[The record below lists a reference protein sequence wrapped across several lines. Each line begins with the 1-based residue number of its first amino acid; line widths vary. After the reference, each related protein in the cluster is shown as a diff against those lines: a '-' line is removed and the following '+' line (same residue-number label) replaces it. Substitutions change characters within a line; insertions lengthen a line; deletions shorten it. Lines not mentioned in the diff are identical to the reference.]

1 MFRVLGN
8 AVVRYWQF
16 VLVFWVLVTI
26 GISYAAPEWSTVVQ
40 NGEFAFLPGDSP
52 SLQGEKLFKRA
63 FPDDL
68 LASSIVIVVRREH
81 GDQGLLPKDLEFI
94 EEKLKPQLEKIAD
107 PDKEAKTGDDE
118 DTGELKKNPSNISRI
133 RTYTDKTIGDLLQS
147 EDNKASLVIV
157 ELSTEFLDQSNAQTV
172 ESIENLIQHDDEFK
186 KTIEPGLDIALSGIA
201 TVGRDMIRAANQS
214 AEATELWTVLLVIL
228 LLIIIYRAPI
238 LALIPLFTV
247 FVSVKIAL
255 SVLAILGDWGI
266 VGLFSGI
273 EVYVTVILY
282 GAGVDYCLFLIAR
295 HREELDKECTFKEA
309 ISNSIATV
317 GSALAASAGT
327 TMCGIGMMY
336 FAQFGKF
343 QQAGIAMA
351 LSLSFVLLASLTLSP
366 ALLCLAGRFAYWPQ
380 NFSERVAISAGW
392 LTPSSVM
399 ARLMQRNWTGSIWD
413 SVSQA
418 LLRCPGKIW
427 LTTFLVLFPF
437 ALISLAC
444 YGNLS
449 YGLLSELPS
458 EDPSVVGTKAVQG
471 HYPAGATG
479 PLTLLFKNPNINFS
493 GAEGRATIDKLTDD
507 LLKQKDELGI
517 ADIRNISKPFG
528 ISASEEM
535 KETKALRGLSKIRA
549 IGRIAL
555 IKNYYVGSEPDDS
568 VKTSGTQ
575 TDETDAEDE
584 DDNKHHVTRMDLIL
598 EKDPFSH
605 DSMKQLERVKQ
616 AVRKSLPPD
625 VRDNSELFYIGAT
638 ASISDLKN
646 VTDQD
651 QARIDILVLGS
662 VFIILVILI
671 RRPAI
676 SAYLIVSVFF
686 SYLVTLGITF
696 AVFWALDPTNF
707 TGLDWKVPMFLF
719 TILIAVGEDYNIYL
733 ITRIDEEQKTKDPV
747 EGVISALKSTGG
759 IISSCGII
767 MAGTFSSLMAG
778 TLVGMQQLGFA
789 LAFGVLL
796 DTFIIRPII
805 VPAYLIMLY
814 RGYFG
819 SWGKYLGAAQ
829 LLESKSQ
836 AELDSS
842 HVK

>member
-8 AVVRYWQF
+8 TVVRYWQIF
-16 VLVFWVLVTI
+16 LTGWILALV

-52 SLQGEKLFKRA
+52 SLLGEKLFKRA

-81 GDQGLLPKDLEFI
+81 GDQGLTEKDLKFI
-94 EEKLKPQLEKIAD
+94 EEDLKPRLEEIAEREGGYATEND
-107 PDKEAKTGDDE
+107 GTGPPEKT
-118 DTGELKKNPSNISRI
+118 SNISRI
-133 RTYTDKTIGDLLQS
+133 RTFTDKSIGDLLQS

-157 ELSTEFLDQSNAQTV
+157 ELSTEFLDQSNAKTV
-172 ESIENLIQHDDEFK
+172 ANIEHLIQHDDEFK
-186 KTIEPGLDIALSGIA
+186 KEIEPGLDITLSGIA
-201 TVGRDMIRAANQS
+201 TVGRDMMRAANQS
-214 AEATELWTVLLVIL
+214 AEATELWTVLLVVL

-255 SVLAILGDWGI
+255 SVLAILGDWGY

-317 GSALAASAGT
+317 GAALAASAGT
-327 TMCGIGMMY
+327 TMCGIGMMV

-343 QQAGIAMA
+343 QQAGIAMS
-351 LSLSFVLLASLTLSP
+351 LSLFFVLMASLTLSP

-380 NFSERVAISAGW
+380 SFNERVAISAGW

-399 ARLMQRNWTGSIWD
+399 ARLMQRNWAGSLWE
-413 SVSQA
+413 SVSNA
-418 LLRCPGKIW
+418 LLKSPGKIW
-427 LTTFLVLFPF
+427 LSTFLVLFPF
-437 ALISLAC
+437 ALISIAC

-479 PLTLLFKNPNINFS
+479 PLTLLFQNPNIDFS
-493 GAEGRATIDKLTDD
+493 NSQGREAIETLTEA
-507 LLKQKDELGI
+507 LLSQKEALGI
-517 ADIRNISKPFG
+517 ADIRNMIKPFG
-528 ISASEEM
+528 IDAEDEM
-535 KETKALRGLSKIRA
+535 EKAKDLRGLAKIKA
-549 IGRIAL
+549 ISRIKV
-555 IKNYYVGSEPDDS
+555 IKNYYVSLEPDL
-568 VKTSGTQ
+568 
-575 TDETDAEDE
+575 E
-584 DDNKHHVTRMDLIL
+584 NHVTRMDLVL

-605 DSMKQLERVKQ
+605 DSMMQLERVKA
-616 AVRKSLPPD
+616 AVSKSLPKD
-625 VRDNSELFYIGAT
+625 LRNDTKLFYIGAT
-638 ASISDLKN
+638 ASISDLKE
-646 VTDQD
+646 VTDED

-662 VFIILVILI
+662 VFLILVILL

-686 SYLVTLGITF
+686 SYLVTLGVTF
-696 AVFWALDPTNF
+696 TVFWALDPENF
-707 TGLDWKVPMFLF
+707 AGLDWKVPMFLF

-733 ITRIDEEQKTKDPV
+733 ITRIDEEQKTKGPV
-747 EGVISALKSTGG
+747 EGVISALKKTGG

-829 LLESKSQ
+829 FLEAKPQ
-836 AELDSS
+836 PELDST

>member
-8 AVVRYWQF
+8 TVVRYWQII
-16 VLVFWVLVTI
+16 LTCWVLAVA
-26 GISYAAPEWSTVVQ
+26 GISYVAPEWSTVVQ

-52 SLQGEKLFKRA
+52 SLLGEKLFKRA

-68 LASSIVIVVRREH
+68 LASSIVVVVRREH
-81 GDQGLLPKDLEFI
+81 GDQGLSPADLTFI
-94 EEKLKPQLEKIAD
+94 EEKLKPQLEEIAKNEGGYSTED
-107 PDKEAKTGDDE
+107 NGEEGNAKT
-118 DTGELKKNPSNISRI
+118 SNISRI
-133 RTYTDKTIGDLLQS
+133 RTYTDKSIGDLLQS

-157 ELSTEFLDQSNAQTV
+157 ELSTEFLDQSNGKTV
-172 ESIENLIQHDDEFK
+172 ESIENLIHHNDEFK
-186 KTIEPGLDIALSGIA
+186 KTIEPGLDITLSGIA

-255 SVLAILGDWGI
+255 SVLAIFASWGW

-273 EVYVTVILY
+273 EIYVTVILY

-295 HREELDKECTFKEA
+295 HREELDKECTFNEA

-317 GSALAASAGT
+317 GAALAASAGT
-327 TMCGIGMMY
+327 TMCGIGMMF
-336 FAQFGKF
+336 FAEFGKF

-351 LSLSFVLLASLTLSP
+351 MSLFFVLLASLTLTP

-380 NFSERVAISAGW
+380 TFNERVAVSAGW

-399 ARLMQRNWTGSIWD
+399 ARLMRRNWTGSIWE
-413 SVSQA
+413 SISEA
-418 LLRCPGKIW
+418 LLKCPGKIW
-427 LTTFLVLFPF
+427 LTTTAVLFPF

-479 PLTLLFKNPNINFS
+479 PLTLLFQNPNVNFS
-493 GAEGRATIDKLTDD
+493 DAQGREAIETLTAD
-507 LLKQKDELGI
+507 LLKHKEELGI
-517 ADIRNISKPFG
+517 ADIRNMTKPFG
-528 ISASEEM
+528 IGAADEM
-535 KETKALRGLSKIRA
+535 DKAKDLRGLAKLRA
-549 IGRIAL
+549 ISRIKL
-555 IKNYYVGSEPDDS
+555 IKNYYVTSEPDL
-568 VKTSGTQ
+568 
-575 TDETDAEDE
+575 E
-584 DDNKHHVTRMDLIL
+584 NHVTRMDLIL
-598 EKDPFSH
+598 EKDPFSR
-605 DSMKQLERVKQ
+605 DSMMQLERVKT
-616 AVRKSLPPD
+616 AVSKSLPEPL
-625 VRDNSELFYIGAT
+625 RDHTELFYIGAT
-638 ASISDLKN
+638 ASISDLKA

-651 QARIDILVLGS
+651 QARIDLLVLGS
-662 VFIILVILI
+662 VFLILVILL

-676 SAYLIVSVFF
+676 SAYLILSVFF

-696 AVFWALDPTNF
+696 AVFWALDPQNF
-707 TGLDWKVPMFLF
+707 AGLDWKVPMFLF

-733 ITRIDEEQKTKDPV
+733 ITRIDEEQQTKGPV
-747 EGVISALKSTGG
+747 EGVISALKNTGG

-829 LLESKSQ
+829 FLETPPK
-836 AELDSS
+836 LDSP

>member
-8 AVVRYWQF
+8 TVVRYWQII
-16 VLVFWVLVTI
+16 LVCWVVAVA
-26 GISYAAPEWSTVVQ
+26 GISYVAPEWSSVVM
-40 NGEFAFLPGDSP
+40 NGEFAFLPADSP

-81 GDQGLLPKDLEFI
+81 GDQGLRPQDLKFI
-94 EEKLKPQLEKIAD
+94 EDTLKPQLEDIVEEQGGYATES
-107 PDKEAKTGDDE
+107 KEHGVESNK
-118 DTGELKKNPSNISRI
+118 SNISRI
-133 RTYTDKTIGDLLQS
+133 RTYTDKSIGDLLQS

-157 ELSTEFLDQSNAQTV
+157 ELSTEFLDQSNAKTV
-172 ESIENLIQHDDEFK
+172 ESIENLLKKDEFK
-186 KTIEPGLDIALSGIA
+186 KSIEPGLDITLSGIA

-255 SVLAILGDWGI
+255 SVLAILGSWGW

-273 EVYVTVILY
+273 EIYVTVILY

-317 GSALAASAGT
+317 GAALAASAGT
-327 TMCGIGMMY
+327 TMCGIGMMV
-336 FAQFGKF
+336 FAEFGKF

-351 LSLSFVLLASLTLSP
+351 LSLFFVLIASLTLSP

-380 NFSERVAISAGW
+380 SFNERVAISAGW

-399 ARLMQRNWTGSIWD
+399 ARLMQRNWAGSLWE
-413 SVSQA
+413 SVSLA
-418 LLRCPGKIW
+418 LLKKPGKIW
-427 LTTFLVLFPF
+427 LSTFLVLFPF
-437 ALISLAC
+437 VLISLAC

-479 PLTLLFKNPNINFS
+479 PLTLLFENPDVNFS
-493 GAEGRATIDKLTDD
+493 DSKGREAIEKLTAD
-507 LLKQKDELGI
+507 LLKNKEELGI
-517 ADIRNISKPFG
+517 ADIRNMTKPFG
-528 ISASEEM
+528 IGAADEM
-535 KETKALRGLSKIRA
+535 EKARDLRGLAKLRA
-549 IGRIAL
+549 ISRIKV
-555 IKNYYVGSEPDDS
+555 IKNYYVSSEP
-568 VKTSGTQ
+568 
-575 TDETDAEDE
+575 ELE
-584 DDNKHHVTRMDLIL
+584 NHVTRMDLIL

-605 DSMKQLERVKQ
+605 DSMMQLERVKK
-616 AVRKSLPPD
+616 AVSKSLPANLRTD
-625 VRDNSELFYIGAT
+625 TKLYYIGAT
-638 ASISDLKN
+638 ASISDLKS

-662 VFIILVILI
+662 VFIILVILL

-676 SAYLIVSVFF
+676 SAYLILSVFF
-686 SYLVTLGITF
+686 SYLVTLGVTF
-696 AVFWALDPTNF
+696 TVFWALDPHNF

-747 EGVISALKSTGG
+747 DGVISALKSTGG

-829 LLESKSQ
+829 FLDTKPQ
-836 AELDSS
+836 PELDSS
-842 HVK
+842 HAK

>member
-8 AVVRYWQF
+8 TVVRYWQIF
-16 VLVFWVLVTI
+16 LTCWVLALV

-52 SLQGEKLFKRA
+52 SLLGEKLFKRA

-81 GDQGLLPKDLEFI
+81 GDQGLTAEDLKFI
-94 EEKLKPQLEKIAD
+94 EEDLKPRLEEIAEREGGYATKD
-107 PDKEAKTGDDE
+107 DGSGTPEKT
-118 DTGELKKNPSNISRI
+118 SNISRI
-133 RTYTDKTIGDLLQS
+133 RTYTDKSIGDLLQS

-157 ELSTEFLDQSNAQTV
+157 ELSTEFLDQSNAKTV
-172 ESIENLIQHDDEFK
+172 ANIEHLIQKDDEFK
-186 KTIEPGLDIALSGIA
+186 KEIEPGLDITLSGIA
-201 TVGRDMIRAANQS
+201 TVGRDMMRAANQS
-214 AEATELWTVLLVIL
+214 AEATELWTVLLVVL

-238 LALIPLFTV
+238 LALIPLLTV

-255 SVLAILGDWGI
+255 SVLAILGDWGY

-317 GSALAASAGT
+317 GAALAASAGT
-327 TMCGIGMMY
+327 TMCGIGMMI

-343 QQAGIAMA
+343 QQAGIAMS
-351 LSLSFVLLASLTLSP
+351 LSLFFVLIASLTLTP

-380 NFSERVAISAGW
+380 SFNERVTISAGW

-399 ARLMQRNWTGSIWD
+399 ARLMQRNWAGSVWE
-413 SVSQA
+413 SVSEA
-418 LLRCPGKIW
+418 LLKSPGKIW
-427 LTTFLVLFPF
+427 LTTFLVLCPF

-479 PLTLLFKNPNINFS
+479 PLTLLFQNPNIDFS
-493 GAEGRATIDKLTDD
+493 NSQGREAIETLTEA
-507 LLKQKDELGI
+507 LLSQKEALGI
-517 ADIRNISKPFG
+517 ADIRNMIKPFG
-528 ISASEEM
+528 IDAEDEM
-535 KETKALRGLSKIRA
+535 EKAKDLRGMAKLKA
-549 IGRIAL
+549 ISRIKV
-555 IKNYYVGSEPDDS
+555 IKNYYVSLEPDL
-568 VKTSGTQ
+568 
-575 TDETDAEDE
+575 E
-584 DDNKHHVTRMDLIL
+584 NHVTRMDLVL

-605 DSMKQLERVKQ
+605 DSMMQLDRVEA
-616 AVRKSLPPD
+616 AVSKSLPKD
-625 VRDNSELFYIGAT
+625 LRNDTKLFYIGAT
-638 ASISDLKN
+638 ASISDLKE
-646 VTDQD
+646 VTDED

-662 VFIILVILI
+662 VFLILVILL

-686 SYLVTLGITF
+686 SYLVTLGVTF
-696 AVFWALDPTNF
+696 TVFWALDPENF
-707 TGLDWKVPMFLF
+707 AGLDWKVPMFLF

-733 ITRIDEEQKTKDPV
+733 ITRIDEEQKTKGPV
-747 EGVISALKSTGG
+747 EGVISALKKTGG

-829 LLESKSQ
+829 FLETKPQ
-836 AELDSS
+836 PELDST

>member
-8 AVVRYWQF
+8 TVVRYWQII
-16 VLVFWVLVTI
+16 LTCWVLAVA
-26 GISYAAPEWSTVVQ
+26 GISYVAPEWSTVVQ

-52 SLQGEKLFKRA
+52 SLLGEKLFKRA

-68 LASSIVIVVRREH
+68 LASSIVVVVRREH
-81 GDQGLLPKDLEFI
+81 GDQGLSPADLTFI
-94 EEKLKPQLEKIAD
+94 EEKLKPQLEEIAKNEGGYSTED
-107 PDKEAKTGDDE
+107 NGEEGNAKT
-118 DTGELKKNPSNISRI
+118 SNISRI
-133 RTYTDKTIGDLLQS
+133 RTYTDKSIGDLLQS

-157 ELSTEFLDQSNAQTV
+157 ELSTEFLDQSNGKTV
-172 ESIENLIQHDDEFK
+172 ESIENLIHHNDEFK
-186 KTIEPGLDIALSGIA
+186 KTIEPGLDITLSGIA

-255 SVLAILGDWGI
+255 SVLAIFASWGW

-273 EVYVTVILY
+273 EIYVTVILY

-295 HREELDKECTFKEA
+295 HREELDKECTFNEA

-317 GSALAASAGT
+317 GAALAASAGT
-327 TMCGIGMMY
+327 TMCGIGMMF
-336 FAQFGKF
+336 FAEFGKF

-351 LSLSFVLLASLTLSP
+351 MSLFFVLLASLTLTP

-380 NFSERVAISAGW
+380 TFNERVAVSAGW

-399 ARLMQRNWTGSIWD
+399 ARLMRRNWTGSIWE
-413 SVSQA
+413 SISEA
-418 LLRCPGKIW
+418 LLKCPGKIW
-427 LTTFLVLFPF
+427 LTTTAVLFPF

-479 PLTLLFKNPNINFS
+479 PLTLLFQNPNVNFS
-493 GAEGRATIDKLTDD
+493 DAQGREAIETLTAN
-507 LLKQKDELGI
+507 LLKHKEELGI
-517 ADIRNISKPFG
+517 ADIRNMTKPFG
-528 ISASEEM
+528 IGAADEM
-535 KETKALRGLSKIRA
+535 DKAKDLRGLAKLRA
-549 IGRIAL
+549 ISRIKL
-555 IKNYYVGSEPDDS
+555 IKNYYVTSEPDL
-568 VKTSGTQ
+568 
-575 TDETDAEDE
+575 E
-584 DDNKHHVTRMDLIL
+584 NHVTRMDLIL
-598 EKDPFSH
+598 EKDPFSR
-605 DSMKQLERVKQ
+605 DSMMQLERVKT
-616 AVRKSLPPD
+616 AVSKSLPEPL
-625 VRDNSELFYIGAT
+625 RDHTELFYIGAT
-638 ASISDLKN
+638 ASISDLKA

-651 QARIDILVLGS
+651 QARIDLLVLGS
-662 VFIILVILI
+662 VFLILVILL

-676 SAYLIVSVFF
+676 SAYLILSVFF

-696 AVFWALDPTNF
+696 AVFWALDPQNF
-707 TGLDWKVPMFLF
+707 AGLDWKVPMFLF

-733 ITRIDEEQKTKDPV
+733 ITRIDEEQQTKGPV
-747 EGVISALKSTGG
+747 EGVISALKNTGG

-829 LLESKSQ
+829 FLETPPK
-836 AELDSS
+836 LDSP

>member
-8 AVVRYWQF
+8 TVVRYWQIL
-16 VLVFWVLVTI
+16 LVCWVLALI
-26 GISYAAPEWSTVVQ
+26 GISYAAPEWSSVVQ
-40 NGEFAFLPGDSP
+40 NGEFAFLPSDSP

-81 GDQGLLPKDLEFI
+81 GDQGLMPADLTFI

-107 PDKEAKTGDDE
+107 PEKFKDQNKDKTDE
-118 DTGELKKNPSNISRI
+118 KESLTTTEDSSGQKSLPSNISRI

-157 ELSTEFLDQSNAQTV
+157 ELSTEFLDQSNGKTV
-172 ESIENLIQHDDEFK
+172 ASIENLIHHNDEFK
-186 KTIEPGLDIALSGIA
+186 KLIEPGLDITLSGIA

-214 AEATELWTVLLVIL
+214 AEATELWTVLLVII
-228 LLIIIYRAPI
+228 LLIMIYRAPI

-255 SVLAILGDWGI
+255 SVLAILGDWGV

-336 FAQFGKF
+336 FAAFGKF
-343 QQAGIAMA
+343 QQAGIAMS
-351 LSLSFVLLASLTLSP
+351 LSLFFVLLASLTLTP

-380 NFSERVAISAGW
+380 TFNERVAISAGW

-413 SVSQA
+413 SVSLA
-418 LLRCPGKIW
+418 LLKSPGKIW
-427 LTTFLVLFPF
+427 LSTFLILFPF
-437 ALISLAC
+437 ALITLAC

-458 EDPSVVGTKAVQG
+458 EDPSVIGTKAVQG

-479 PLTLLFKNPNINFS
+479 PLTLLFKNPNVNFS
-493 GAEGRATIDKLTDD
+493 DSEGRIAIEELTDD
-507 LLKQKDELGI
+507 LLKQKEELGI
-517 ADIRNISKPFG
+517 ADIRNMTKPFG
-528 ISASEEM
+528 IGAADEM
-535 KETKALRGLSKIRA
+535 DKAKDLRGLAKIRA
-549 IGRIAL
+549 ISRIRL
-555 IKNYYVGSEPDDS
+555 IKNYYVSSEPDL
-568 VKTSGTQ
+568 
-575 TDETDAEDE
+575 E
-584 DDNKHHVTRMDLIL
+584 NHVTRMDLIL

-605 DSMKQLERVKQ
+605 DSMMQLERVKK
-616 AVRKSLPPD
+616 AVKKSLPPEL
-625 VRDNSELFYIGAT
+625 RENSELFYIGAT

-662 VFIILVILI
+662 VFIILVILL

-686 SYLVTLGITF
+686 SYLVTLGVTF
-696 AVFWALDPTNF
+696 AVFWALDPYNF

-733 ITRIDEEQKTKDPV
+733 ITRIDEEQKTKGPV
-747 EGVISALKSTGG
+747 DGVISALKNTGG

-829 LLESKSQ
+829 FLEKKPK
-836 AELDSS
+836 LDSP

>member
-8 AVVRYWQF
+8 TVVRYWQII
-16 VLVFWVLVTI
+16 LVCWVLALI
-26 GISYAAPEWSTVVQ
+26 GISSVAPEWSTVVQ

-81 GDQGLLPKDLEFI
+81 GDQGLRPEDLKFI

-107 PDKEAKTGDDE
+107 PDKFKAGETGKKEAAQAESEDE
-118 DTGELKKNPSNISRI
+118 LQAGLNPSDKKKNSSNISRI

-157 ELSTEFLDQSNAQTV
+157 ELSTEFLDQSNGKTV

-186 KTIEPGLDIALSGIA
+186 KSIEPGLDIALSGIA

-228 LLIIIYRAPI
+228 LLIVIYRAPI

-255 SVLAILGDWGI
+255 SVLAILGDWGV

-336 FAQFGKF
+336 FAEFGKF
-343 QQAGIAMA
+343 QQAGIAMS

-366 ALLCLAGRFAYWPQ
+366 ALLCLAGRLAYWPQ
-380 NFSERVAISAGW
+380 TFNERVAISAGW
-392 LTPSSVM
+392 LTPSSLM
-399 ARLMQRNWTGSIWD
+399 ARLMQRNCTGYIWD
-413 SVSQA
+413 SVSVA
-418 LLRCPGKIW
+418 FLKSPGKIW
-427 LTTFLVLFPF
+427 LSTFLILFPF
-437 ALISLAC
+437 ALITLAC

-479 PLTLLFKNPNINFS
+479 PLTLLFKNPQINFS
-493 GAEGRATIDKLTDD
+493 DPQGRAAIEALTDD
-507 LLKQKDELGI
+507 LLKQKEELGI
-517 ADIRNISKPFG
+517 ADVRNMTKPFG
-528 ISASEEM
+528 IGAADEM
-535 KETKALRGLSKIRA
+535 DKAKDLRGLAKIRA
-549 IGRIAL
+549 ISRIRL
-555 IKNYYVGSEPDDS
+555 IKNYYVSSEPDL
-568 VKTSGTQ
+568 
-575 TDETDAEDE
+575 E
-584 DDNKHHVTRMDLIL
+584 NHVTRMDLIL
-598 EKDPFSH
+598 E
-605 DSMKQLERVKQ
+605 
-616 AVRKSLPPD
+616 
-625 VRDNSELFYIGAT
+625 
-638 ASISDLKN
+638 
-646 VTDQD
+646 
-651 QARIDILVLGS
+651 
-662 VFIILVILI
+662 
-671 RRPAI
+671 
-676 SAYLIVSVFF
+676 
-686 SYLVTLGITF
+686 
-696 AVFWALDPTNF
+696 
-707 TGLDWKVPMFLF
+707 
-719 TILIAVGEDYNIYL
+719 
-733 ITRIDEEQKTKDPV
+733 
-747 EGVISALKSTGG
+747 
-759 IISSCGII
+759 
-767 MAGTFSSLMAG
+767 
-778 TLVGMQQLGFA
+778 
-789 LAFGVLL
+789 
-796 DTFIIRPII
+796 
-805 VPAYLIMLY
+805 
-814 RGYFG
+814 
-819 SWGKYLGAAQ
+819 
-829 LLESKSQ
+829 
-836 AELDSS
+836 
-842 HVK
+842 

>member
-8 AVVRYWQF
+8 TVVRYWQII
-16 VLVFWVLVTI
+16 LTCWVLAVA
-26 GISYAAPEWSTVVQ
+26 GISYVAPEWSTVVQ

-52 SLQGEKLFKRA
+52 SLLGEKLFKRA

-68 LASSIVIVVRREH
+68 LASSIVVVVRREH
-81 GDQGLLPKDLEFI
+81 GDQGLSPADLTFI
-94 EEKLKPQLEKIAD
+94 EEKLKPQLEEIAKNEGGYSTED
-107 PDKEAKTGDDE
+107 NGEEGNAKT
-118 DTGELKKNPSNISRI
+118 SNISRI
-133 RTYTDKTIGDLLQS
+133 RTYTDKSIGDLLQS

-157 ELSTEFLDQSNAQTV
+157 ELSTEFLDQSNGKTV
-172 ESIENLIQHDDEFK
+172 ESIENLIHHNDEFK
-186 KTIEPGLDIALSGIA
+186 KTIEPGLDITLSGIA
-201 TVGRDMIRAANQS
+201 TVGRDMMRAANQS

-255 SVLAILGDWGI
+255 SVLAIFASWGW

-295 HREELDKECTFKEA
+295 HREELDKECTFNEA

-327 TMCGIGMMY
+327 TMCGIGMMF
-336 FAQFGKF
+336 FAEFGKF
-343 QQAGIAMA
+343 QQAGIAMSM
-351 LSLSFVLLASLTLSP
+351 SLFFVLLASLTLSP

-380 NFSERVAISAGW
+380 TFNERVAISAGW

-399 ARLMQRNWTGSIWD
+399 ARLMQRNWTGSIWE
-413 SVSQA
+413 SISEA
-418 LLRCPGKIW
+418 LLRSPGKIW
-427 LTTFLVLFPF
+427 LTTTAILFPF

-479 PLTLLFKNPNINFS
+479 PLTLLFQNPDINFS
-493 GAEGRATIDKLTDD
+493 DTQGREAIETLTAD
-507 LLKQKDELGI
+507 LLKHKEELGI
-517 ADIRNISKPFG
+517 ADIRNMTKPFG
-528 ISASEEM
+528 IGAADEM
-535 KETKALRGLSKIRA
+535 DKAKDLRGLAKLKA
-549 IGRIAL
+549 ISRIKL
-555 IKNYYVGSEPDDS
+555 IKNYYVTSEP
-568 VKTSGTQ
+568 
-575 TDETDAEDE
+575 ELE
-584 DDNKHHVTRMDLIL
+584 NHVTRMDLIL
-598 EKDPFSH
+598 EKDPFSR
-605 DSMKQLERVKQ
+605 DSMMQLERVKT
-616 AVRKSLPPD
+616 AVSKSLPEPL
-625 VRDNSELFYIGAT
+625 RDHTQLFYIGAT
-638 ASISDLKN
+638 ASISDLKA

-651 QARIDILVLGS
+651 QARIDLLVLGS
-662 VFIILVILI
+662 VFLILVILL

-676 SAYLIVSVFF
+676 SAYLILSVFF

-696 AVFWALDPTNF
+696 AVFWALDPQNF
-707 TGLDWKVPMFLF
+707 AGLDWKVPMFLF

-747 EGVISALKSTGG
+747 EGVISALKNTGG

-778 TLVGMQQLGFA
+778 TLVGMHQLGFA

-829 LLESKSQ
+829 FLETPPQ
-836 AELDSS
+836 PELDSP
-842 HVK
+842 HIK

>member
-8 AVVRYWQF
+8 TVVRYWQVF
-16 VLVFWVLVTI
+16 LVFWILAVAGV
-26 GISYAAPEWSTVVQ
+26 SYVAPEWSSVVQ
-40 NGEFAFLPGDSP
+40 NGEFAFMPADSP

-68 LASSIVIVVRREH
+68 LASSIVLVVRREH
-81 GDQGLLPKDLEFI
+81 GDQGLRPKDLKFI
-94 EEKLKPQLEKIAD
+94 EDTLKPRLEEIAEEQGGFATERKD
-107 PDKEAKTGDDE
+107 NNSQTL
-118 DTGELKKNPSNISRI
+118 TSNISRI
-133 RTYTDKTIGDLLQS
+133 RTYTDKSIGDLLQS

-172 ESIENLIQHDDEFK
+172 ESIENLIQNDEAFK
-186 KTIEPGLDIALSGIA
+186 QTIEPGLDISLSGIA

-247 FVSVKIAL
+247 FVSVQIAL
-255 SVLAILGDWGI
+255 SVLAILGDWGW

-295 HREELDKECTFKEA
+295 HREELEKECTFKEA
-309 ISNSIATV
+309 VSNSIATV
-317 GSALAASAGT
+317 GAALAASAGT
-327 TMCGIGMMY
+327 TMCGIGMMV

-343 QQAGIAMA
+343 QQAGVAMA
-351 LSLSFVLLASLTLSP
+351 LSLFFVLMASLTLTP

-380 NFSERVAISAGW
+380 SFNERVAISAGW

-399 ARLMQRNWTGSIWD
+399 ARLMQRNWAGSVWET
-413 SVSQA
+413 VSQG
-418 LLRCPGKIW
+418 LLKNPGKIW

-458 EDPSVVGTKAVQG
+458 EDPSVIGTKAVQG

-479 PLTLLFKNPNINFS
+479 PLTLLFENPDINFS
-493 GAEGRATIDKLTDD
+493 DAEGRDAIEKLTAS
-507 LLKQKDELGI
+507 LLDQKDELGI
-517 ADIRNISKPFG
+517 ADIRNMTKPFG
-528 ISASEEM
+528 IGAADEM
-535 KETKALRGLSKIRA
+535 EKAKNLTGLKKIGA
-549 IGRIAL
+549 LSRIKL
-555 IKNYYVGSEPDDS
+555 IKNYYVSSEP
-568 VKTSGTQ
+568 
-575 TDETDAEDE
+575 ELE
-584 DDNKHHVTRMDLIL
+584 HHVTRMDLIL

-605 DSMKQLERVKQ
+605 DSMKQLERVKT
-616 AVRKSLPPD
+616 AVNKGLPD
-625 VRDNSELFYIGAT
+625 KLKGNTDLYYIGAT

-651 QARIDILVLGS
+651 QARIDVLVLVS
-662 VFIILVILI
+662 VFIILVILL

-696 AVFWALDPTNF
+696 AVFWALDPQNF
-707 TGLDWKVPMFLF
+707 AGLDWKVPMFLF

-733 ITRIDEEQKTKDPV
+733 ITRIDEEQKRLDPV

-829 LLESKSQ
+829 FLETKPRP
-836 AELDSS
+836 ELDTS
-842 HVK
+842 HTK

>member
-8 AVVRYWQF
+8 TVVRYWQIF
-16 VLVFWVLVTI
+16 LTCWVMALV

-40 NGEFAFLPGDSP
+40 NGEFAFLPKDSP
-52 SLQGEKLFKRA
+52 SLLGEKLFKRA

-81 GDQGLLPKDLEFI
+81 GDQGLTPEDLNFI
-94 EEKLKPQLEKIAD
+94 EKKLKPQLQKIAD
-107 PDKEAKTGDDE
+107 ADPTEEPKTKNTSDE
-118 DTGELKKNPSNISRI
+118 DSSETKTNSSNISRI
-133 RTYTDKTIGDLLQS
+133 RTYTDKAIGDLLQS
-147 EDNKASLVIV
+147 EDDKASLVIA
-157 ELSTEFLDQSNAQTV
+157 ELSTEFLDQSNGKTV
-172 ESIENLIQHDDEFK
+172 ESIENLIQDDEFK
-186 KTIEPGLDIALSGIA
+186 KTIEPGLDISLSGIA

-214 AEATELWTVLLVIL
+214 AEATETWTVLLVIL

-255 SVLAILGDWGI
+255 SVLAILASWGW

-273 EVYVTVILY
+273 EIYVTVILY

-343 QQAGIAMA
+343 QQAGIAMS
-351 LSLSFVLLASLTLSP
+351 LSLFFVLIASLTLTP

-380 NFSERVAISAGW
+380 TFNERVAISAGW

-399 ARLMQRNWTGSIWD
+399 ARLMQRNWAGSLWE
-413 SVSQA
+413 SVAQA
-418 LLRCPGKIW
+418 LLKKPGKIW
-427 LTTFLVLFPF
+427 LTTTLILFPF
-437 ALISLAC
+437 ALITLAC

-458 EDPSVVGTKAVQG
+458 GDPSVVGTKAVQG

-479 PLTLLFKNPNINFS
+479 PLTILFQNPSINFS
-493 GAEGRATIDKLTDD
+493 DSKGRKAFEILTDD
-507 LLKQKDELGI
+507 LLKQKEELGI
-517 ADIRNISKPFG
+517 ADIRNMIKPFG
-528 ISASEEM
+528 IDAVDEM
-535 KETKALRGLSKIRA
+535 EKAKDLRGLEKIRA
-549 IGRIAL
+549 ISRIKL
-555 IKNYYVGSEPDDS
+555 IKNYYISSEPDL
-568 VKTSGTQ
+568 K
-575 TDETDAEDE
+575 
-584 DDNKHHVTRMDLIL
+584 NHVTRMDLIL

-605 DSMKQLERVKQ
+605 DSMMQLAHVKT
-616 AVRKSLPPD
+616 ALSKSLPENL
-625 VRDNSELFYIGAT
+625 RDNTKLFFIGAT
-638 ASISDLKN
+638 ASISDLKA
-646 VTDQD
+646 VTDHD
-651 QARIDILVLGS
+651 QTRIDLLVLGS
-662 VFIILVILI
+662 VFLILVILL

-676 SAYLIVSVFF
+676 SAYLILSVFF
-686 SYLVTLGITF
+686 SYLVTLGVTF
-696 AVFWALDPTNF
+696 TVFWALDPHNF
-707 TGLDWKVPMFLF
+707 IGLDWKVPMFLF

-733 ITRIDEEQKTKDPV
+733 ITRIDEEQKTKGPV
-747 EGVISALKSTGG
+747 EGVISALKKTGG

-796 DTFIIRPII
+796 DTFIIRPVI

-819 SWGKYLGAAQ
+819 SWGKYLGDAQ
-829 LLESKSQ
+829 FLEKPTQ
-836 AELDSS
+836 PELDSPQ
-842 HVK
+842 VK

>member
-8 AVVRYWQF
+8 TVVRYWQII
-16 VLVFWVLVTI
+16 LACWVLAVA
-26 GISYAAPEWSTVVQ
+26 GISFVAPEWSTVVQ

-52 SLQGEKLFKRA
+52 SLLGEKLFKRA

-81 GDQGLLPKDLEFI
+81 GDQGLRPADLKFI
-94 EEKLKPQLEKIAD
+94 EDQLKPQLEKIAVNEGGFATEKNT
-107 PDKEAKTGDDE
+107 PGISSKT
-118 DTGELKKNPSNISRI
+118 SNISRI
-133 RTYTDKTIGDLLQS
+133 RTYTDKSIGNLLQS

-157 ELSTEFLDQSNAQTV
+157 ELSTEFLDQSNAKTV
-172 ESIENLIQHDDEFK
+172 ADIENLIQHDTEFK
-186 KTIEPGLDIALSGIA
+186 KSIEPGLDITLSGIA

-255 SVLAILGDWGI
+255 SVLAILASWGW

-295 HREELDKECTFKEA
+295 HREELDKECTFNEA
-309 ISNSIATV
+309 ISNSITTV
-317 GSALAASAGT
+317 GAALAASAGT

-336 FAQFGKF
+336 FAEFGKF
-343 QQAGIAMA
+343 QQAGIAMSM
-351 LSLSFVLLASLTLSP
+351 SLFFVLLASLTLSP

-380 NFSERVAISAGW
+380 SFNERVAVSAGW

-399 ARLMQRNWTGSIWD
+399 ARLMQRNWTGSIWE
-413 SVSQA
+413 SVSAA
-418 LLRCPGKIW
+418 LLKSPGKIW
-427 LTTFLVLFPF
+427 LTTTAILAPF

-479 PLTLLFKNPNINFS
+479 PLTLLFQNPNINFS
-493 GAEGRATIDKLTDD
+493 DPQGRVAIETLTDD
-507 LLKQKDELGI
+507 LLKHKEELGI
-517 ADIRNISKPFG
+517 ADIRNMTKPFG
-528 ISASEEM
+528 IGAADEM
-535 KETKALRGLSKIRA
+535 EKAKNLTGFKKIGA
-549 IGRIAL
+549 LGRIKL
-555 IKNYYVGSEPDDS
+555 IKNYYVSSEPNL
-568 VKTSGTQ
+568 
-575 TDETDAEDE
+575 E
-584 DDNKHHVTRMDLIL
+584 NHVTRMDLIL
-598 EKDPFSH
+598 EKDPFSR
-605 DSMKQLERVKQ
+605 DSMMQLERVKK
-616 AVRKSLPPD
+616 AVSKSLPAD
-625 VRDNSELFYIGAT
+625 LRDHTKLYYIGAT
-638 ASISDLKN
+638 ASISDLKA

-651 QARIDILVLGS
+651 QGRIDVLVLGS
-662 VFIILVILI
+662 VFLILVILL

-676 SAYLIVSVFF
+676 SAYLILSVFF

-696 AVFWALDPTNF
+696 AVFWALDPQNF
-707 TGLDWKVPMFLF
+707 AGLDWKVPMFLF

-733 ITRIDEEQKTKDPV
+733 ITRIDEEQKRVGPV
-747 EGVISALKSTGG
+747 EGVITALKNTGG

-778 TLVGMQQLGFA
+778 TLVGMHQLGFA

-829 LLESKSQ
+829 FLETKPQ
-836 AELDSS
+836 RKLDSPQ
-842 HVK
+842 VK

>member
-8 AVVRYWQF
+8 TVVRFWQMF
-16 VLVFWVLVTI
+16 LLCWVLALI

-81 GDQGLLPKDLEFI
+81 GDQGLLPKDLNFI
-94 EEKLKPQLEKIAD
+94 EEKLKPKLEEIAHPEEHQD
-107 PDKEAKTGDDE
+107 QGKTPSDQKEDLALKGDSSE
-118 DTGELKKNPSNISRI
+118 QKKNSSNISRI

-157 ELSTEFLDQSNAQTV
+157 ELSTEFLDQSNGKTV

-186 KTIEPGLDIALSGIA
+186 KSIEPGLDIALSGIA

-327 TMCGIGMMY
+327 TMCGIGMMV
-336 FAQFGKF
+336 FAEFGKF
-343 QQAGIAMA
+343 QQAGVAMA

-380 NFSERVAISAGW
+380 SFNERVAISAGW
-392 LTPSSVM
+392 LTPSSMM

-413 SVSQA
+413 SVSEA
-418 LLRCPGKIW
+418 LLKRPGKIW
-427 LTTFLVLFPF
+427 LSTFLILFPF

-479 PLTLLFKNPNINFS
+479 PLTLLFKNPNIDFS
-493 GAEGRATIDKLTDD
+493 DAEGREAIEELTDD
-507 LLKQKDELGI
+507 LLEQKKELGI
-517 ADIRNISKPFG
+517 ADIRNMTKPFG
-528 ISASEEM
+528 IGAADEM
-535 KETKALRGLSKIRA
+535 EKAKDLRGLAKIRA
-549 IGRIAL
+549 ISRIRL
-555 IKNYYVGSEPDDS
+555 IKDYYVSSEPHL
-568 VKTSGTQ
+568 
-575 TDETDAEDE
+575 EDQ
-584 DDNKHHVTRMDLIL
+584 VTRMDLIL

-605 DSMKQLERVKQ
+605 DSMKQLERVKK
-616 AVRKSLPPD
+616 AVNKSLPPQLRED
-625 VRDNSELFYIGAT
+625 SELYYIGAT
-638 ASISDLKN
+638 ASISDLKS

-662 VFIILVILI
+662 VFIILVILLK
-671 RRPAI
+671 RPAI

-686 SYLVTLGITF
+686 SYLVTLGVTF
-696 AVFWALDPTNF
+696 TVFWALDPHNF

-733 ITRIDEEQKTKDPV
+733 ITRIDEEQKTKGPV
-747 EGVISALKSTGG
+747 DGVISALKNTGG

-829 LLESKSQ
+829 FLETKPQ
-836 AELDSS
+836 PELDSP
-842 HVK
+842 HIK

>member
-1 MFRVLGN
+1 M
-8 AVVRYWQF
+8 
-16 VLVFWVLVTI
+16 

-40 NGEFAFLPGDSP
+40 NGEFAFLPEDSP
-52 SLQGEKLFKRA
+52 SLQGEELFKLA

-81 GDQGLLPKDLEFI
+81 GDQGLTPEDLNFI
-94 EEKLKPQLEKIAD
+94 ENILKPQLQKIAD
-107 PDKEAKTGDDE
+107 AGQTQDANSNTSSEEDSSETKT
-118 DTGELKKNPSNISRI
+118 NSSNISRI
-133 RTYTDKTIGDLLQS
+133 RTYTDKAIGDLLQS

-157 ELSTEFLDQSNAQTV
+157 ELSTEFLDQSNGKTIG
-172 ESIENLIQHDDEFK
+172 SIEDLLQDEEFK
-186 KTIEPGLDIALSGIA
+186 KSIELGLDISLSGIA

-238 LALIPLFTV
+238 LALIPLITV

-255 SVLAILGDWGI
+255 SFLAILASYGI

-309 ISNSIATV
+309 ISNSVATV
-317 GSALAASAGT
+317 GAALAASAGT
-327 TMCGIGMMY
+327 TMCGIGMMF

-343 QQAGIAMA
+343 QQAGVAMS
-351 LSLSFVLLASLTLSP
+351 LSLFFVLIASLTLTP

-380 NFSERVAISAGW
+380 SFNERVAISAGW

-399 ARLMQRNWTGSIWD
+399 ARLMQRNWAGSIWD

-418 LLRCPGKIW
+418 LLKSPGKIW
-427 LTTFLVLFPF
+427 LTTTLILVPF
-437 ALISLAC
+437 ALVSLAC

-449 YGLLSELPS
+449 YGLLSELPH

-479 PLTLLFKNPNINFS
+479 PLTILFQNPDINFS
-493 GAEGRATIDKLTDD
+493 DSQGRKAFEDLTDD
-507 LLKQKDELGI
+507 LIKRKEELGI
-517 ADIRNISKPFG
+517 ADIRNMIKPFG
-528 ISASEEM
+528 IDAEDEM
-535 KETKALRGLSKIRA
+535 EKAKSLRGLEKFRA
-549 IGRIAL
+549 LSRIKL
-555 IKNYYVGSEPDDS
+555 IKNYYISSEQDL
-568 VKTSGTQ
+568 K
-575 TDETDAEDE
+575 
-584 DDNKHHVTRMDLIL
+584 NHVTRMDLIL

-605 DSMKQLERVKQ
+605 DSMKQLAHVKT
-616 AVRKSLPPD
+616 AINDSLPEAL
-625 VRDNSELFYIGAT
+625 RDNTKLYYIGAT
-638 ASISDLKN
+638 ASISDLKA

-651 QARIDILVLGS
+651 QTRIDFLVLGS
-662 VFIILVILI
+662 VFLILVILL

-676 SAYLIVSVFF
+676 SAYLILTVFF
-686 SYLVTLGITF
+686 SYLVTLGVTF
-696 AVFWALDPTNF
+696 TVFWALDPQNF
-707 TGLDWKVPMFLF
+707 IGLDWKVPMFLF

-733 ITRIDEEQKTKDPV
+733 ITRIDEEQKTKGPV
-747 EGVISALKSTGG
+747 DGVISALKKTGG

-819 SWGKYLGAAQ
+819 SWGKYLGD
-829 LLESKSQ
+829 SQ
-836 AELDSS
+836 FQGTPPQPELDSPE
-842 HVK
+842 VK

>member
-8 AVVRYWQF
+8 TVVRYWQIF
-16 VLVFWVLVTI
+16 LTCWVLALV
-26 GISYAAPEWSTVVQ
+26 GISYAAPEWSSVVQ
-40 NGEFAFLPGDSP
+40 NGEFAFLPEDSP
-52 SLQGEKLFKRA
+52 SLQGENLFKLA

-81 GDQGLLPKDLEFI
+81 GDQGLTPEDLIFI
-94 EEKLKPQLEKIAD
+94 EEKLKPQLQKIAD
-107 PDKEAKTGDDE
+107 ADQSADANTKKDDREEDSSEPKT
-118 DTGELKKNPSNISRI
+118 NSSNISRI
-133 RTYTDKTIGDLLQS
+133 RTYTDKAIGDLLQS

-157 ELSTEFLDQSNAQTV
+157 ELSTEFLDQSNGKTIS
-172 ESIENLIQHDDEFK
+172 SIENLIQDNEFK
-186 KTIEPGLDIALSGIA
+186 QTIEPGLDISLSGIA

-255 SVLAILGDWGI
+255 SFLAILASYGL

-309 ISNSIATV
+309 ISNSVATV
-317 GSALAASAGT
+317 GAALAASAGT
-327 TMCGIGMMY
+327 TMCGIGMMF

-343 QQAGIAMA
+343 QQAGIAMS
-351 LSLSFVLLASLTLSP
+351 LSLFFVLIASLTLTP

-380 NFSERVAISAGW
+380 SFNERVAISVGW

-399 ARLMQRNWTGSIWD
+399 ARLMQRNWAGSLWE
-413 SVSQA
+413 SVSLA
-418 LLRCPGKIW
+418 LLKRPGKIW
-427 LTTFLVLFPF
+427 LTTTLILFPF

-449 YGLLSELPS
+449 YGLLSELPN

-479 PLTLLFKNPNINFS
+479 PLTILFQNPKINFS
-493 GAEGRATIDKLTDD
+493 DSKGRKAFEDLTED
-507 LLKQKDELGI
+507 LLKRKEELGI
-517 ADIRNISKPFG
+517 ADIRNMIKPFG
-528 ISASEEM
+528 IDAVDEM
-535 KETKALRGLSKIRA
+535 EKAKDLRGLEKIRA
-549 IGRIAL
+549 ISRIKL
-555 IKNYYVGSEPDDS
+555 IKNYYISS
-568 VKTSGTQ
+568 
-575 TDETDAEDE
+575 ETDLK
-584 DDNKHHVTRMDLIL
+584 NHVTRMDLIL

-605 DSMKQLERVKQ
+605 DSMKQLEHLKTAIST
-616 AVRKSLPPD
+616 AVNKSLPEEL
-625 VRDNSELFYIGAT
+625 RENTELFYLGAT
-638 ASISDLKN
+638 ASISDLKA

-662 VFIILVILI
+662 VFLILVILL

-676 SAYLIVSVFF
+676 SAYLILSVFF

-696 AVFWALDPTNF
+696 TVFWALDPQNF
-707 TGLDWKVPMFLF
+707 IGLDWKVPMFLF

-733 ITRIDEEQKTKDPV
+733 ITRIDEEQKTKGPV
-747 EGVISALKSTGG
+747 DGVISALKNTGG

-819 SWGKYLGAAQ
+819 SFGKYLGAAQ
-829 LLESKSQ
+829 FLETPPQ
-836 AELDSS
+836 PELDSPQ
-842 HVK
+842 VK

>member
-1 MFRVLGN
+1 M
-8 AVVRYWQF
+8 
-16 VLVFWVLVTI
+16 
-26 GISYAAPEWSTVVQ
+26 SYVAPEWSSVVQ
-40 NGEFAFLPGDSP
+40 NGEFAFLPADSP

-81 GDQGLLPKDLEFI
+81 GDQGLRPQDLKFI
-94 EEKLKPQLEKIAD
+94 EDTLKPQLEKIVEEQGGYAT
-107 PDKEAKTGDDE
+107 ENTE
-118 DTGELKKNPSNISRI
+118 QGEVSQKSNISRI
-133 RTYTDKTIGDLLQS
+133 RTYTDKSIGNLLQS

-157 ELSTEFLDQSNAQTV
+157 ELSTEFLDQSNAKTV
-172 ESIENLIQHDDEFK
+172 ESIEHLLANDEFK
-186 KTIEPGLDIALSGIA
+186 KTIEPGLDITLSGIA

-214 AEATELWTVLLVIL
+214 AEATELWTVLLVVL

-255 SVLAILGDWGI
+255 SVLAILSSWGW

-309 ISNSIATV
+309 VSNSIATV

-327 TMCGIGMMY
+327 TMCGIGMMV
-336 FAQFGKF
+336 FAEFGKF

-351 LSLSFVLLASLTLSP
+351 LSLFFVLLASLTLSP

-380 NFSERVAISAGW
+380 TFNERVAISAGW

-399 ARLMQRNWTGSIWD
+399 ARLMQRNWAGSLWE
-413 SVSQA
+413 SVSLA
-418 LLRCPGKIW
+418 LLRKPGKIW
-427 LTTFLVLFPF
+427 LSTFMILFPF

-479 PLTLLFKNPNINFS
+479 PLTLLFENPDVNFS
-493 GAEGRATIDKLTDD
+493 NSEGRNAIEQLTAA
-507 LLKQKDELGI
+507 LLEQKDELGI
-517 ADIRNISKPFG
+517 ADIRNMTKPFG
-528 ISASEEM
+528 IGAADEMEEARNLTGLR
-535 KETKALRGLSKIRA
+535 KIGALS
-549 IGRIAL
+549 RIKL
-555 IKNYYVGSEPDDS
+555 IKNYYVSSEP
-568 VKTSGTQ
+568 
-575 TDETDAEDE
+575 ELE
-584 DDNKHHVTRMDLIL
+584 NHVTRMDLIL

-605 DSMKQLERVKQ
+605 DSMMQLERVKK
-616 AVRKSLPPD
+616 AVSSALPANL
-625 VRDNSELFYIGAT
+625 RDNTELYYIGAT

-646 VTDQD
+646 VTDKD

-662 VFIILVILI
+662 VFIILVILL

-676 SAYLIVSVFF
+676 SAYLILSVFF
-686 SYLVTLGITF
+686 SYLVTLGVTF
-696 AVFWALDPTNF
+696 TVFWALDPYNF

-733 ITRIDEEQKTKDPV
+733 ITRIDEEQKTRDPV
-747 EGVISALKSTGG
+747 DGVISALKSTGG

-767 MAGTFSSLMAG
+767 MAGTFASLMAG

-829 LLESKSQ
+829 FLDAKPQ
-836 AELDSS
+836 PKLDSS